1 MEILKEKL
9 KRLQSLMI
17 EYSSVNISRDD
28 LKLEVERK
36 RIANEILQN
45 QNNQYQNQIIK
56 AKKAKRNFSLYTGLY
71 YISNII
77 FVIIN
82 LINGFF
88 LNHILYTIGSFTG
101 LLLIYLYAVYDD
113 AKILS
118 KNDIKFYKRM
128 IKNNMCQYNENNQI
142 IKELDNDLKC
152 LISRSYNLN
161 IEMQQICDYIS
172 NNYCHGLDINKV
184 NTLSENVEIS
194 ESKTLTK
201 KY

>member
-1 MEILKEKL
+1 M
-9 KRLQSLMI
+9 
-17 EYSSVNISRDD
+17 
-28 LKLEVERK
+28 
-36 RIANEILQN
+36 
-45 QNNQYQNQIIK
+45 
-56 AKKAKRNFSLYTGLY
+56 KAKRNFSLYTGLY

-82 LINGFF
+82 LMNGFF

-128 IKNNMCQYNENNQI
+128 IKSNMCQYNENNQI